1 MSAGKV
7 GVHMASR
14 NRASFKKREREMAK
28 KQKKQD
34 KAERMAARRA
44 GRESEDDLK
53 EADPNPMDEIDELM
67 LP

>member
-1 MSAGKV
+1 
-7 GVHMASR
+7 
-14 NRASFKKREREMAK
+14 MAK

-44 GRESEDDLK
+44 DRESEGDLK
-53 EADPNPMDEIDELM
+53 EADPNPLDEIDELM